1 MNPTMLN
8 RGAQVVAENP
18 QLQIDAGTGL
28 GLVVLVCLALLV
40 VAAALY
46 FSGYQIGDS

>member
-18 QLQIDAGTGL
+18 QLQIGAGAGL
-28 GLVVLVCLALLV
+28 GLVVLVVVALL
-40 VAAALY
+40 AAWY
-46 FSGYQIGDS
+46 FSGYKRSEDC